1 VKPSES
7 NKSEPSIANGVL
19 ALSGYGLRVT
29 VERGHLVTEDGVGTS
44 RRVGRFARV
53 GSGIRRLIV
62 VGHSGSVSLDALQWM
77 RGINAAFVHIDNDGE
92 LVSVGRTTQP
102 NDVRLRRCQALATF
116 FSQGV
121 DVARYL
127 LTTKVEGQLKVLGKV
142 PRAAEA
148 REVITTILREMRDA
162 DSLGDLRHME
172 SRAAASYW
180 DALRDL
186 PVRFVGR
193 DAAKVPTHWNTVG
206 SRGSV
211 LTESPRKAVTPA
223 HALLNYLYAIVEAEA
238 RIASLAMGCDP
249 GLGVIHT
256 DSGQR
261 DSFACDLMEA
271 VRPIVDEYVLHLLA
285 TRTFLKSDFF
295 ETLEGVCRIM
305 PPFTSALAQT
315 APAWAK
321 RLAPVAEHAASLL
334 MSVTDELAS
343 GGLALK
349 GHRKTASS
357 KIRPAFRTPLTGRNR
372 SRQRGRKAD
381 ADRNLSSELA
391 LPLPRRCKECGV
403 AITHKRRTLCDS
415 CLSLAPARASAKGAI
430 VLRQLR
436 ATGQDA
442 RSTPSNRRKRS
453 KQTRRQAVEIA
464 AWKRINPVR
473 PSDEIFTIEILPTL
487 RALPTASIASA
498 TGLSKIMCAKV
509 RRGEIVPHPRHWPA
523 LRELAKGS
531 TL

>member
-1 VKPSES
+1 MTAPLRTFGELPVS
-7 NKSEPSIANGVL
+7 NGVAVL
-19 ALSGYGLRVT
+19 TGYGLRLA
-29 VERGHLVTEDGVGTS
+29 VERGRLMVEDGVGTN
-44 RRVGRFARV
+44 RRKGQFARV
-53 GSGIRRLIV
+53 GSGLKRVVV
-62 VGHSGSVSLDALQWM
+62 VGNSGTVSLDALQWM
-77 RGINAAFVHIDNDGE
+77 RGINAPFIHINNDGE
-92 LVSVGRTTQP
+92 LVSVGLAPQP

-121 DVARYL
+121 EVARYL
-127 LTTKVEGQLKVLGKV
+127 LVTKVEGQLKVLSKV
-142 PRAAEA
+142 SGASGA
-148 REVITTILREMRDA
+148 RDAISSILRLMREA
-162 DSLGDLRHME
+162 DSMGDLRHLE

-193 DAAKVPTHWNTVG
+193 DAAKVPSHWNTVG

-211 LTESPRKAVTPA
+211 LTESPRKAIAPA
-223 HALLNYLYAIVEAEA
+223 HALLNYLYAVLEAEA

-249 GLGVIHT
+249 GLGIIHT

-271 VRPIVDEYVLHLLA
+271 VRPVVDDYVLHLLA

-295 ETLEGVCRIM
+295 ETLEGVCRTM

-315 APAWAK
+315 GPAWAK

-334 MSVTDELAS
+334 MTVTDELAS
-343 GGLALK
+343 GGLALR
-349 GHRKTASS
+349 GRTRTASP
-357 KIRPAFRTPLTGRNR
+357 KLRPAFRTPLTGRNR
-372 SRQRGRKAD
+372 SRQRGQKLD

-403 AITHKRRTLCDS
+403 ATTHRRRTLCDP
-415 CLSLAPARASAKGAI
+415 CLALAPGRASAKGAI

-436 ATGQDA
+436 AIGQDA
-442 RSTPSNRRKRS
+442 RSTPSNRNKHGEDAR
-453 KQTRRQAVEIA
+453 TQAVEIA
-464 AWKRINPVR
+464 AWKKKNPVR
-473 PSDEIFTIEILPTL
+473 PSKAIFTAEILPTL
-487 RALPTASIASA
+487 RALPSATIVSA

-523 LRELAKGS
+523 LRALVKRTTS
-531 TL
+531 

>member
-77 RGINAAFVHIDNDGE
+77 RGINAAFVHINNDGE
-92 LVSVGRTTQP
+92 LVSVGRTTHP

-142 PRAAEA
+142 PRVAEA
-148 REVITTILREMRDA
+148 REYITAILREMRDT

-211 LTESPRKAVTPA
+211 LTESPRKAITPA
-223 HALLNYLYAIVEAEA
+223 HALLNYLYAVLEAEA

-261 DSFACDLMEA
+261 DSFACDLMEG
-271 VRPIVDEYVLHLLA
+271 VRPVVDDYVLHLLA

-295 ETLEGVCRIM
+295 ETVEGVCRIM

-315 APAWAK
+315 GPAWAK

-334 MSVTDELAS
+334 MTVTDELAS

-349 GHRKTASS
+349 GRARTASS

-372 SRQRGRKAD
+372 SRRRGQKLD
-381 ADRNLSSELA
+381 VDRNLSSELA

-403 AITHKRRTLCDS
+403 AITHRRRSLCDS
-415 CLSLAPARASAKGAI
+415 CLAFAPARASAKGAI

-436 ATGQDA
+436 AAGHGH
-442 RSTPSNRRKRS
+442 STPSTRRKRGEDA
-453 KQTRRQAVEIA
+453 RRQAVEIA
-464 AWKRINPVR
+464 AWTKRNPVR
-473 PSDEIFTIEILPTL
+473 PSKAIFATEILPTL
-487 RALPTASIASA
+487 RSLPSATIASA
-498 TGLSKIMCAKV
+498 TGLSKIMCSKI

-523 LRELAKGS
+523 LRELARGGIS
-531 TL
+531 